1 MLNAISPL
9 NEMLGCDVFSI
20 IEGVGEEREKVKQR
34 ERRKTHLFVIALMV
48 IITQLESLVKW
59 EYFAFDGQRPGWR
72 GRKQKKIIK

>member
-20 IEGVGEEREKVKQR
+20 IEREWEEREKVKQR

-59 EYFAFDGQRPGWR
+59 EYLAFDGQRP